1 MKQLATTFTLLIL
14 LLGAVQAQSDKEQVK
29 MAILDYVEGIYNVQ
43 PDRIRQ
49 SVHPQLTKKGFWRPG
64 DGTAYKDESLMTFE
78 ELVELAG
85 KWNTKGTVPKDAPKE
100 IEIYDVQDQTALAKL
115 TAHWGTD
122 YFHLAKYEGKWM
134 ITNVL
139 WQSHPPV
146 DKTAKN

>member
-49 SVHPQLTKKGFWRPG
+49 SVHPQLTKKGFWRPR
-64 DGTAYKDESLMTFE
+64 DETTYKDESLMTFE

-85 KWNTKGTVPKDAPKE
+85 KWNAKGTLPKDAPKE